1 MNRFG
6 YLPETNNP
14 QHTFNEN
21 MYANQFGSGY
31 NHFGYG
37 TDDTDSD
44 TDSDASS
51 FGDLDFGNA
60 FGRLSLYNRFG
71 GGDETSSDEEEPSDE
86 EHGFGYASDSSDSS
100 VGSEFGSTDFGK
112 KLRKVHSDAKKA
124 MRMAHR
130 EGISLKEAWRRVK
143 GGRRTSSRKTTKRR
157 KKTAKRRK
165 KTAKR
170 TKKTS
175 KRSSR
180 SEAKRAM
187 KLKHSRGISL
197 KAAWKIVKKERR

>member
-6 YLPETNNP
+6 YLPETNHP
-14 QHTFNEN
+14 QHSFNEN

-31 NHFGYG
+31 NHFGYAS
-37 TDDTDSD
+37 DSS
-44 TDSDASS
+44 DSDASS

-71 GGDETSSDEEEPSDE
+71 DETESSDSDSSDRE
-86 EHGFGYASDSSDSS
+86 NNFGYASDSSDSS
-100 VGSEFGSTDFGK
+100 AGSEFGSTDFGK

-124 MRMAHR
+124 MKMAHR

-143 GGRRTSSRKTTKRR
+143 GGRKTTKKSTRKTTKRR
-157 KKTAKRRK
+157 KKTTKKRK
-165 KTAKR
+165 KT
-170 TKKTS
+170 TS
-175 KRSSR
+175 KKSSR

-187 KLKHSRGISL
+187 KLKHDRGISL